1 MKSQT
6 PTWAIIVAILMMLV
20 GGCGIKNDVQSI
32 NIRSFLAM
40 KDKIIDK
47 IETKKNKSAKDD
59 SDSLNIAQDEAKEIK
74 VDSSE
79 YSLNENEEI
88 RDSITSDT
96 LNSENEINIK
106 DMFGAMLNVPEETI
120 VSIIRFGYIGLFFSL
135 LFVIGGL
142 FLLIKKKF
150 SISLAYGAIGANI
163 LFSIIRWTMLSGK
176 GGTLLAIGNSIGA
189 AFTIFVSLI
198 LFIVIISCD
207 KSHYEEIYSD

>member
-106 DMFGAMLNVPEETI
+106 VMFGAMLNVPEETI